1 MDVRHMRYFLE
12 IVERGSITGAA
23 QSLNV
28 AQPAL
33 SLHVKNMEEQ
43 LGTRLLVR
51 SRSGTVPTQ
60 AGALLA
66 RRARTILD
74 DLART
79 EDDIRTLDR
88 DPSGLVRIGLPGT
101 IGGIVALPLLEAV
114 RDAYPGIR
122 LNIVEGM
129 SGFISGWLAEGRV
142 DLAVLYNKAS
152 TRDLASELLLEEEL
166 VVLWRGGLECLP
178 EMSLSG
184 LRGVPLV
191 LPSAEHGLRI
201 QIEAVLRETG
211 YAPNVAVEIDSY
223 ANIKRLVASGFGAS
237 ILPLNTVR
245 DEVRAGGL
253 AVSRIT
259 GPGLWRSV
267 HLVQPAA
274 GPGSRAQEAVRALL
288 QDTVPGLVARG
299 EWTGAR
305 LPDMGQGTSGF
316 P

>member
-1 MDVRHMRYFLE
+1 MDVRHLRYFLE

-43 LGTRLLVR
+43 LGTRLLLR

-88 DPSGLVRIGLPGT
+88 DPSGVVRIGLPGT
-101 IGGIVALPLLEAV
+101 IGGIIALPLLEAV

-129 SGFISGWLAEGRV
+129 SGFISGWLSEGRV
-142 DLAVLYNKAS
+142 DLAVLYNQPTAA
-152 TRDLASELLLEEEL
+152 DAVSEMLLEEEL
-166 VVLWRGGLECLP
+166 VVLWRGDLERLP

-201 QIEAVLRETG
+201 QIEAVLRELG
-211 YAPNVAVEIDSY
+211 FAPNVVVEIDSY

-237 ILPLNTVR
+237 ILPLHTVR
-245 DEVRAGGL
+245 EEVRAGHL
-253 AVSRIT
+253 AVSRIAA
-259 GPGLWRSV
+259 PGLWRSV

-274 GPGSRAQEAVRALL
+274 GPATRAQEAVCALVH
-288 QDTVPGLVARG
+288 DTVLGLVASG

-305 LPDMGQGTSGF
+305 SPQTA
-316 P
+316 

>member
-1 MDVRHMRYFLE
+1 MDVRHLRYFLE

-43 LGTRLLVR
+43 LGTRLLLR

-101 IGGIVALPLLEAV
+101 IGGIIALPLLEAV

-129 SGFISGWLAEGRV
+129 SGFISGWLSEGRV
-142 DLAVLYNKAS
+142 DLAVLYNQPTAA
-152 TRDLASELLLEEEL
+152 DAVSEMLLEEEL
-166 VVLWRGGLECLP
+166 VVLWRGDLERLP

-201 QIEAVLRETG
+201 QIEAVLRELG
-211 YAPNVAVEIDSY
+211 FAPNVVVEIDSY

-237 ILPLNTVR
+237 ILPLHTVR
-245 DEVRAGGL
+245 EEVRAGHL
-253 AVSRIT
+253 AVSRIAA
-259 GPGLWRSV
+259 PGLWRSV

-274 GPGSRAQEAVRALL
+274 GPATRAQEAVCTLVH
-288 QDTVPGLVARG
+288 DTVLGLVASG

-305 LPDMGQGTSGF
+305 SPQTA
-316 P
+316 